1 MTNNT
6 EVSFARTFRKF
17 RPRFSH
23 FMPEFIFDDEL
34 FEDPDFMLDLVSIYG
49 CFLDYA
55 PENLRSDKEFILKAI
70 RRGGMDGTL
79 EYVSQEL
86 RADKDVV
93 LEAIKQY
100 SGDVRYACEELKN
113 DRDFILSAV
122 KINGD
127 VLETLFKHPDEKK
140 CIKAISDRDIILEAA
155 KTYDFA
161 LTYAS
166 DELLHDRE
174 IMLTAVKCQGL
185 NLRLAS
191 KKFRNDREIVLAA
204 VNNMGWALEYASK
217 RLQADYEVVL
227 AAVRN
232 DGLALKFASYDLRS
246 DSNIVYEA
254 TKSHEWA
261 QLYGYSH
268 WHLRYCPNQNNSK
281 NYPFYEFIINI
292 KFLNQLL
299 SYSVKE

>member
-166 DELLHDRE
+166 DELLHDR
-174 IMLTAVKCQGL
+174 
-185 NLRLAS
+185 
-191 KKFRNDREIVLAA
+191 
-204 VNNMGWALEYASK
+204 
-217 RLQADYEVVL
+217 
-227 AAVRN
+227 VRWSS
-232 DGLALKFASYDLRS
+232 FS
-246 DSNIVYEA
+246 DS
-254 TKSHEWA
+254 
-261 QLYGYSH
+261 
-268 WHLRYCPNQNNSK
+268 
-281 NYPFYEFIINI
+281 
-292 KFLNQLL
+292 FLLNF
-299 SYSVKE
+299 